1 MPRNGRCTGPRN
13 PARARSRYAKA
24 VDEAIRR
31 AAADGTRTGNFHS
44 NSPAVVRSVSTEAAV
59 RFHRY
64 RKGPFFGYDIANGPL
79 FLTTPFRFASFP
91 TPKCALCLKAKFS
104 DKFGQKLRLTA
115 QCPTCSRCS
124 ECLTLRRAMI
134 QARDACI

>member
-44 NSPAVVRSVSTEAAV
+44 NSPAVVGSVSTEAAV

-64 RKGPFFGYDIANGPL
+64 RKGPCQRQVLPRETDFIVALLNLSELFFPNQTAAAKNGMNW
-79 FLTTPFRFASFP
+79 
-91 TPKCALCLKAKFS
+91 
-104 DKFGQKLRLTA
+104 
-115 QCPTCSRCS
+115 
-124 ECLTLRRAMI
+124 RR
-134 QARDACI
+134 Q